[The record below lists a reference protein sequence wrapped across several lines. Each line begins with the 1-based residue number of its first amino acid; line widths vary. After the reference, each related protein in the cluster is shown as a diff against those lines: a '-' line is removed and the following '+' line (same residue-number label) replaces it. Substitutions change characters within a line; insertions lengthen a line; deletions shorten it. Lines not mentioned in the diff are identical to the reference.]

1 MKSLPAWLSY
11 SVIRLLLF
19 AVPLAILLVTGFGPI
34 VATILAA
41 IIGLC
46 LSYIFLRAPRARMAE
61 SVYRARHKPSAPE
74 PSDADI
80 EDAAVEDA
88 AVDDAAVGG
97 STPSARTASERE
109 GSSEQ
114 QSEAE
119 RREAGEF
126 QRKHELP

>member
-19 AVPLAILLVTGFGPI
+19 AAPLLILLISGVGPI

-46 LSYIFLRAPRARMAE
+46 LSYIFLRTPRARMAE
-61 SVYRARHKPSAPE
+61 SVYRARHKPHAPA
-74 PSDADI
+74 PSDSD
-80 EDAAVEDA
+80 VEDA
-88 AVDDAAVGG
+88 AIEET
-97 STPSARTASERE
+97 TPPATPLSPVSEGE
-109 GSSEQ
+109 GSAEQ
-114 QSEAE
+114 HAEAE

-126 QRKHELP
+126 QRKHQLP